1 MQQDPSASCSN
12 TISHFCT
19 STHFVAH
26 DSAKSVHHSLTDQ
39 FDTTEIALMELKSSC
54 HISTKS
60 MNKILQFCKTT
71 NCENLPTSY
80 DSLEAK
86 LLYSNS
92 IITKATISTKILSI
106 IPLYKWL
113 PELVQLNLLLFLI
126 TTPSVS
132 NLVGDMTT
140 GCWFKEFLHQCPP
153 GRIPIAVD
161 IY

>member
-1 MQQDPSASCSN
+1 MQQEPLTSSN
-12 TISHFCT
+12 NMIAHFPI

-26 DSAKSVHHSLTDQ
+26 DSSKLVHHSLTDQ
-39 FDTTEIALMELKSSC
+39 FDPTEIALMELKSSC
-54 HISTKS
+54 CVSTKT

-71 NCENLPTSY
+71 NCKNLPTSY

-86 LLYSNS
+86 LLDSNS

-140 GCWFKEFLHQCPP
+140 GCWFKEFLH
-153 GRIPIAVD
+153 
-161 IY
+161 